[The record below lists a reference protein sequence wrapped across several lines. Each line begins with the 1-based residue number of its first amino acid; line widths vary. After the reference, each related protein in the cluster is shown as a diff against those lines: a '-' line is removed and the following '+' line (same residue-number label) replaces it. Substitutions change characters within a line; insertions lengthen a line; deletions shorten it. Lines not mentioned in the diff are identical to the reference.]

1 MNRKEQTEKFA
12 LNALGY
18 VVAIMGVLFLL
29 SMLVSCETETL
40 EPIPTY
46 ELTIDSVLTEDGT
59 QSLPIDSNGYYR
71 LILDTL
77 SDNKQTIRRI
87 TGNVLKD
94 DMEPTP
100 AELVEWESS
109 HNWVTGD
116 GDTSYVIRR
125 IINALGQWVVV
136 DTIQLNIPSGLIVP
150 TVNSS
155 SYSGTG
161 GEINTMIAPIYEMKG
176 DTMTVTARMWTRYE
190 TYYDTLKVILE

>member
-1 MNRKEQTEKFA
+1 MKLLRG
-12 LNALGY
+12 LLILVLG
-18 VVAIMGVLFLL
+18 ITF
-29 SMLVSCETETL
+29 VSCEDNHI

-46 ELTIDSVLTEDGT
+46 ELSIDSLLTEAGT
-59 QSLPIDSNGYYR
+59 QSV
-71 LILDTL
+71 
-77 SDNKQTIRRI
+77 RRI
-87 TGNVLKD
+87 TGSVLKD

-100 AELVEWESS
+100 AEFIEWESS

-116 GDTSYVIRR
+116 NQEAYVVRST
-125 IINALGQWVVV
+125 INVLGQWVVI
-136 DTIQLNIPSGLIVP
+136 DTIQLNIPAGLIVP

-176 DTMTVTARMWTRYE
+176 DTMTVTARMWTPYE

>member
-1 MNRKEQTEKFA
+1 MKLLRGLLILT
-12 LNALGY
+12 LG
-18 VVAIMGVLFLL
+18 ITF
-29 SMLVSCETETL
+29 VSCEDNHI

-46 ELTIDSVLTEDGT
+46 ELSIDSLLTEDGT

-71 LILDTL
+71 LTLDTL
-77 SDNKQTIRRI
+77 SDNKQTVRRI

-94 DMEPTP
+94 GMEPTP
-100 AELVEWESS
+100 AEFIEWESS
-109 HNWVTGD
+109 HNWITGD
-116 GDTSYVIRR
+116 NQEAYVVRST
-125 IINALGQWVVV
+125 INVLGQWVVI
-136 DTIQLNIPSGLIVP
+136 DTIQLNIPAGLIVP

-176 DTMTVTARMWTRYE
+176 DTMVVTARMWTPYE

>member
-29 SMLVSCETETL
+29 SILVSCETETL

-46 ELTIDSVLTEDGT
+46 ELTIDSVLNEDGT
-59 QSLPIDSNGYYR
+59 QSLTIDSNGFYR
-71 LILDTL
+71 LPLDSL
-77 SDNKQTIRRI
+77 DGKQTVRRI

-100 AELVEWESS
+100 PELVEWESS
-109 HNWVTGD
+109 HNWVTSED
-116 GDTSYVIRR
+116 DESYVIRR

-136 DTIQLNIPSGLIVP
+136 DTIYLNIPSGLIVP
-150 TVNSS
+150 TINSS
-155 SYSGTG
+155 SYSGTD

-176 DTMTVTARMWTRYE
+176 DTMTISARMWTRYE